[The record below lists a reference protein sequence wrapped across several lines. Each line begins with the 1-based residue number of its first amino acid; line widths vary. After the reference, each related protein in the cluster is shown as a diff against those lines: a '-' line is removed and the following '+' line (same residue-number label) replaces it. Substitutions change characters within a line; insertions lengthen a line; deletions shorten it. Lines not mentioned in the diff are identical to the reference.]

1 MKRKALKIASIIL
14 VFIMLC
20 TTLCVFTFNSSAEE
34 TSAPPTR
41 EIDGKIF
48 YELDSAKDFEWF
60 VNFCNSSIDLN
71 AEPNKKIEEGH
82 SINYEYHIPYN
93 AILTGNITLNEN
105 VIVDG
110 ALTSSS
116 DDLKQHTPIANYYD
130 NNESSPEIRTYNI
143 YTGIFD
149 GNGYTISGLYIND
162 PSTSGFAMFNR
173 VGADAIIKNVT
184 LTDTYVSAYTSAA
197 GIAII
202 NKGSISNCS
211 VDGIITVGRCGTAG
225 IVVNNYGTI
234 EKCVNYANIFGNED
248 AYFFG
253 GISEFNYGT
262 ISGCI
267 NLGNIGNDQNWQ
279 VGGITCSNYA
289 IMNNCIN
296 LGAVSGYTDV
306 GGITAFAQS
315 GSTTENCYYNTDVY
329 SGPAI
334 ENNYTE
340 ESDIIRNV
348 EGKNTEAFESGEVAY
363 LLGDSFGQT
372 LGENGDKHPVIL
384 TDSNKVYL
392 VESGICPT
400 PASQAYSNSTAS
412 QYLHPNENKDHE
424 CDECNKYIEWQF
436 KIENEVLYISY
447 TEGITQEDIG
457 AVTNGKDGITPIFKL
472 ENGNLLVSYDNGE
485 IWSDLGSI
493 KGDQGI
499 QGEKGDKGDTGATG
513 EKGDKGDKGDAGATG
528 EKGATGA
535 AGANG
540 KDGADG
546 KDGITP
552 KLRINETTQEWEVS
566 YDDGKSWTSLG
577 VKAVGE
583 NSKDGADGKDGGCD
597 SSIAISTLA
606 IVGIIGTALI
616 IKKKES

>member
-20 TTLCVFTFNSSAEE
+20 ATLCVFTFNSSAEE

-82 SINYEYHIPYN
+82 WINYEYHIPYN

-116 DDLKQHTPIANYYD
+116 DNLKQHTPIANYYD
-130 NNESSPEIRTYNI
+130 NNESYPEIRTYNI

-162 PSTSGFAMFNR
+162 PSTSGFAMFNQ

-184 LTDTYVSAYTSAA
+184 LTDTYVSASTSAA

-202 NKGSISNCS
+202 NKGLISNCS
-211 VDGIITVGRCGTAG
+211 VDGIITVGRCATAG

-253 GISEFNYGT
+253 GINEFNYGT

-267 NLGNIGNDQNWQ
+267 NLGNIGNDQNCQ

-296 LGAVSGYTDV
+296 LGAVSGSTAV

-340 ESDIIRNV
+340 GSDIIRNV

-372 LGENGDKHPVIL
+372 LGENGDKHPVFA
-384 TDSNKVYL
+384 TDNNKVYQIN
-392 VESGICPT
+392 VTICSHSPT
-400 PASQAYSNSTAS
+400 QKYSNTNADR
-412 QYLHPNENKDHE
+412 YIHP
-424 CDECNKYIEWQF
+424 DEDQDGFCNNCHNRILQ
-436 KIENEVLYISY
+436 
-447 TEGITQEDIG
+447 
-457 AVTNGKDGITPIFKL
+457 FKL
-472 ENGNLLVSYDNGE
+472 EDEKLNISYDAGTTWE
-485 IWSDLGSI
+485 ELGSI

-513 EKGDKGDKGDAGATG
+513 EKGDKGDTGATGEKGDKGDAGATG

-583 NSKDGADGKDGGCD
+583 NGKDGADGKDGGCG